1 MADKKEGACGCGCAL
16 KQDSA
21 KTTKDNQEAK
31 ETKESK

>member
-1 MADKKEGACGCGCAL
+1 MPEKKSDCGCGCAL

-21 KTTKDNQEAK
+21 KTGKDNKEAK